1 MILLETEQDRGQKEA
16 ADIRLETLDTAKSQ
30 SLLAKCTNTM
40 HHPQMLHLTSSQKRL
55 KLLLG

>member
-1 MILLETEQDRGQKEA
+1 MILLVTEQDRGQKEA

-55 KLLLG
+55 K